1 MSISA
6 CMHGSAVVISTQM
19 LRGSKPAMP
28 GIWDLRARSYDRL
41 EASELRRGPAKV
53 RLFRWIS
60 GKVLFLAVGTG
71 VDIQHFPRGSNI
83 VAIDISAEMLRR
95 ASNRSQD
102 YDGILRLIRT
112 DAMALCFRDDAFDTV
127 VTSCTLCSVP
137 DPAAVL
143 REIFRVLRP
152 AGRLL
157 MFEHVR
163 SRDPILGLTLDVMSF
178 FTRRSGTE
186 MNRNTLSLV
195 QAAGFRV
202 EKVESIFLDI
212 ILGIHASKTIA
223 PDQPAGC

>member
-1 MSISA
+1 
-6 CMHGSAVVISTQM
+6 
-19 LRGSKPAMP
+19 MP

-41 EASELRRGPAKV
+41 EASELRRGPAKA
-53 RLFRWIS
+53 RLFQEMS
-60 GKVLFLAVGTG
+60 GEVLFLAIGTG
-71 VDIQHFPRGSNI
+71 VDIQHFPSGSNL

-95 ASNRSQD
+95 ASARSRH
-102 YDGILRLIRT
+102 YDGTLRLIRT
-112 DAMALCFRDDAFDTV
+112 DAMALCFRDNAFDTV

-195 QAAGFRV
+195 QVAGFRV
-202 EKVESIFLDI
+202 EKVESSFLDI
-212 ILGIHASKTIA
+212 ILGIQASKTIV
-223 PDQPAGC
+223 PDQRAGS